1 MKAEISRRSLMKTS
15 ALGSLALASS
25 AFTLPFSQMVRA
37 AQAPVEEKAVW
48 SSCTVNCGSRC
59 LLRLHVKDDTV
70 YWVESDT
77 TGDDVYGN
85 HQVRACLRG
94 RSIRRRMNH
103 PDRLK
108 YPMKRV
114 GKRGEGKFERISW
127 DEALD
132 TISDNLRRILKDYGN
147 EAVHVLYGTGVD
159 GGNITNSNVPYRLMN
174 SCGGFLSR
182 YGSYS
187 TAQISAAMSYM
198 FGANDGNSPDD
209 IANTKLVVMFGNN
222 PAETRM
228 SGGGV
233 TYYVEQARERS
244 NARMIVIDPRY
255 NDTAAGREDE
265 WLPIRPGTDGALA
278 CAIAWVLIT
287 ENMVDQPFLDKYCVG
302 YDEKT
307 LPANAP
313 RNPFA
318 IISILAL
325 IACAGLI
332 VLQGLSLASIHSSV
346 QQASALVPDYA
357 SLQVW
362 RVVLLCAGLGCWL
375 CPLIR
380 RREPHV
386 AGLVLGLI
394 LILGGEMIGR
404 VLFYG
409 LHMTVGMAIAG

>member
-37 AQAPVEEKAVW
+37 AEAPVEEKAVW

-244 NARMIVIDPRY
+244 NARRSESGEGVQHLIMRQTRYAVRGIVFMRSDFNAINGDVNGGNHTTHMVDVAFKGGGVFLAPTDGHATVAGDFTFHRQLI
-255 NDTAAGREDE
+255 AGR
-265 WLPIRPGTDGALA
+265 
-278 CAIAWVLIT
+278 
-287 ENMVDQPFLDKYCVG
+287 Q
-302 YDEKT
+302 
-307 LPANAP
+307 
-313 RNPFA
+313 
-318 IISILAL
+318 
-325 IACAGLI
+325 
-332 VLQGLSLASIHSSV
+332 
-346 QQASALVPDYA
+346 
-357 SLQVW
+357 
-362 RVVLLCAGLGCWL
+362 
-375 CPLIR
+375 
-380 RREPHV
+380 
-386 AGLVLGLI
+386 
-394 LILGGEMIGR
+394 
-404 VLFYG
+404 
-409 LHMTVGMAIAG
+409 

>member
-1 MKAEISRRSLMKTS
+1 MKITTPEALMAASISRRSLVKTS
-15 ALGSLALASS
+15 AIGSLALASS
-25 AFTLPFSQMVRA
+25 AFTLPFSRIAHA
-37 AQAPVEEKAVW
+37 AADLASGNVAEKAVW

-77 TGDDVYGN
+77 TGNDEYGN

-132 TISDNLRRILKDYGN
+132 TIGDNLKRILKDYGN

-174 SCGGFLSR
+174 ACGGYLSR

-198 FGANDGNSPDD
+198 FGGNDGNSPDD

-265 WLPIRPGTDGALA
+265 
-278 CAIAWVLIT
+278 
-287 ENMVDQPFLDKYCVG
+287 
-302 YDEKT
+302 
-307 LPANAP
+307 
-313 RNPFA
+313 
-318 IISILAL
+318 
-325 IACAGLI
+325 
-332 VLQGLSLASIHSSV
+332 
-346 QQASALVPDYA
+346 
-357 SLQVW
+357 
-362 RVVLLCAGLGCWL
+362 
-375 CPLIR
+375 
-380 RREPHV
+380 
-386 AGLVLGLI
+386 
-394 LILGGEMIGR
+394 
-404 VLFYG
+404 
-409 LHMTVGMAIAG
+409 

>member
-37 AQAPVEEKAVW
+37 AEVPVEEKAVW

-108 YPMKRV
+108 YPMKRI

-222 PAETRM
+222 PGRNAD
-228 SGGGV
+228 
-233 TYYVEQARERS
+233 ERRWCHLLRRAS
-244 NARMIVIDPRY
+244 PRTFKRTH
-255 NDTAAGREDE
+255 DRH
-265 WLPIRPGTDGALA
+265 RS
-278 CAIAWVLIT
+278 
-287 ENMVDQPFLDKYCVG
+287 
-302 YDEKT
+302 T
-307 LPANAP
+307 L
-313 RNPFA
+313 
-318 IISILAL
+318 
-325 IACAGLI
+325 
-332 VLQGLSLASIHSSV
+332 
-346 QQASALVPDYA
+346 
-357 SLQVW
+357 
-362 RVVLLCAGLGCWL
+362 
-375 CPLIR
+375 
-380 RREPHV
+380 
-386 AGLVLGLI
+386 
-394 LILGGEMIGR
+394 
-404 VLFYG
+404 
-409 LHMTVGMAIAG
+409 